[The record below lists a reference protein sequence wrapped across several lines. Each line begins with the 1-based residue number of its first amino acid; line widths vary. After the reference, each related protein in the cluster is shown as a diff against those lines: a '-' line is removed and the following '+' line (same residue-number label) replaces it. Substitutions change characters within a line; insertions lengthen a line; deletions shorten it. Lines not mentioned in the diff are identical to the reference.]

1 MLGAGI
7 NPESFKQDYS
17 GFANAAAIQAQGIA
31 NLGKDIGN
39 TIQNVS
45 EIKKENKKIDAM
57 NKAAAKSIEAAIT
70 LGNSYGIAGAN
81 ETLSPFLA
89 AANDPNL
96 SAIEKAALLSEAKN
110 MIPSVF
116 GRFDKSQE
124 MQLQQAQLAGRG
136 SGSARPSNLK
146 LDTIKEVINGQTYE
160 VPVTF
165 DPADGT
171 TRRLDGSIV
180 GSVPVA
186 ASIDEAANLPSP
198 TSLDSAAAANMQ
210 PVAGL
215 PQGGMDAEAPS
226 VLPPLYTDDT
236 SQLPPLQE
244 IQPVP
249 VGAKPEDINA
259 ALSIS
264 QPSVPP
270 GAVPITGKTSVKFRP
285 ATEEESKPFGGLK
298 GQIDESTGR
307 FYPLQESS
315 PKLKLE
321 LLKEASKLYSEGKK
335 TEALQYATAAGIG
348 GLFGNLTI
356 DDLDSYFA
364 SEGNAAT
371 AENPA
376 PAPLEVQPP
385 APTQEKPRTPLDRIF
400 RIAPSK

>member
-7 NPESFKQDYS
+7 NPESFKQDFS
-17 GFANAAAIQAQGIA
+17 GFANAAAIQAQGIE
-31 NLGKDIGN
+31 NLGRSIGN

-96 SAIEKAALLSEAKN
+96 SAIEKAALLNEAKN

-136 SGSARPSNLK
+136 SGSSRPSNLK
-146 LDTIKEVINGQTYE
+146 LDTIKEIINGQTYE

-165 DPADGT
+165 NPADGT

-180 GSVPVA
+180 GSSQI
-186 ASIDEAANLPSP
+186 ASSIES
-198 TSLDSAAAANMQ
+198 AANM
-210 PVAGL
+210 PSPAA
-215 PQGGMDAEAPS
+215 QGGMQARANAIQNAMP
-226 VLPPLYTDDT
+226 LPDIQPTEEDMNNASILFTDDT
-236 SQLPPLQE
+236 SQLPP
-244 IQPVP
+244 
-249 VGAKPEDINA
+249 VGDVAPNA
-259 ALSIS
+259 QS
-264 QPSVPP
+264 QVVDSGLAVDGNRVPP
-270 GAVPITGKTSVKFRP
+270 GAVPITEKESVKFRP

-335 TEALQYATAAGIG
+335 AEALQYATAAGIG

-385 APTQEKPRTPLDRIF
+385 APTQEKPRTPLERIF